1 MFHYKNITSKGDA
14 AVPTSPAAANATPVK
29 VARRRGRGRGTWWL
43 LGTVIVVVA
52 GGGWYFWQGTQTAQ
66 KAAAPTTVAVA
77 RADLQQTVLANGI
90 LQANSLVSVGAQVSG
105 RIDKLDVKLG
115 DVVKKGDP
123 IAEIDPSDQ
132 QNAVKSAEAALA
144 SVTAQLH
151 SQQATVAQAQASLD
165 RSNQL
170 STKGLVSAADNET
183 AKAALQTAQAQI
195 EVLQAQL
202 QQSSIAVD
210 NAKLN
215 LSRTEITAPSD
226 GTVVSVL
233 VDQGQTVNANQTTP
247 TIVKLADLN
256 TMVIKA
262 QISEADVP
270 RVKPGQ
276 AVYFTIL
283 GEPNNK
289 ITATL
294 LSIEPAPDSIATETA
309 TTVSSSTSAIY
320 YNGLFEVP
328 NPDGKLRIDMTAQ
341 VTIVLAESKNALTV
355 PSAALTQTPR
365 GYVVAVYD
373 PATRTTERR
382 QVNVGIN
389 NNVTAEITSGLKEGD
404 LVVATGTLGTG
415 TTGQASGSQASSRLP
430 RTGLM
435 GF

>member
-1 MFHYKNITSKGDA
+1 MPDAKKPARAHRSRRGRFWLVLILLLLAAGAGWYGWQRYQGSATA
-14 AVPTSPAAANATPVK
+14 AVPE
-29 VARRRGRGRGTWWL
+29 
-43 LGTVIVVVA
+43 
-52 GGGWYFWQGTQTAQ
+52 TAQ
-66 KAAAPTTVAVA
+66 VT
-77 RADLQQTVLANGI
+77 RADVQQTVLSNGI

-105 RIDKLDVKLG
+105 RIEKVDVTVG
-115 DVVKKGDP
+115 DVVKQGAL

-132 QNAVKSAEAALA
+132 QNTVKTAEAALA

-165 RSNQL
+165 RSDQL
-170 STKGLVSAADNET
+170 AAKGLVSTADHET
-183 AKAALQTAQAQI
+183 AQAALQTAKAQI

-202 QQSSIAVD
+202 QQASIAVD

-215 LSRTEITAPSD
+215 LSRTQITAPSD

-233 VDQGQTVNANQTTP
+233 VDAGQTVNATQSSP

-283 GEPNNK
+283 GEPDKK
-289 ITATL
+289 IDATL
-294 LSIEPAPDSIATETA
+294 LSINPAPDSIATESD
-309 TTVSSSTSAIY
+309 TTVSTSTSAIY
-320 YNGLFEVP
+320 YIGQFEVP

-355 PSAALTQTPR
+355 PSTALTKTQR

-373 PATRTTERR
+373 PVTKTTRTTPVE
-382 QVNVGIN
+382 VGIN
-389 NNVTAEITSGLKEGD
+389 NNVTAEITKGLSEGQ
-404 LVVATGTLGTG
+404 LVVATGATRNGAAG
-415 TTGQASGSQASSRLP
+415 ASATTGGAQAGGRL
-430 RTGLM
+430 RTPGLI